1 MSFKL
6 EYPVKIVIA
15 WGEAISGNEKL
26 RDWLIANGYPEL
38 GLFTFA
44 LRNQDQARQWLL
56 DNGFPH
62 LMALINGAEG
72 NKGALLW
79 LEKYKLDIMA
89 RMARATDNDDD
100 AMAWLQRH
108 QQPEW
113 FIIAQKMRTVKN
125 AIEFDNNDV
134 HKISAD

>member
-1 MSFKL
+1 L
-6 EYPVKIVIA
+6 
-15 WGEAISGNEKL
+15 IS
-26 RDWLIANGYPEL
+26 NGYPEL

-44 LRNQDQARQWLL
+44 LRNQDQARKWLL

-72 NKGALLW
+72 NKGAILW

-89 RMARATDNDDD
+89 RMARATDNDDE

-108 QQPEW
+108 PQPEW

-125 AIEFDNNDV
+125 SIEFDNNDV
-134 HKISAD
+134 HKISPN